1 MQVDTAFPSNKSPV
15 LVDENIKQIP
25 AAPFQLRPTN
35 KKLFLFLDLDE
46 TLIHSFTTP
55 RLDFES
61 MEERKEHFDELA
73 RQLTIENGIP
83 PTKEELESYPSEM
96 MFNIRPATEEFL
108 TKLSQYYEL
117 NIFTAGEQ
125 DYAD

>member
-1 MQVDTAFPSNKSPV
+1 M
-15 LVDENIKQIP
+15 DEGVTQTP
-25 AAPFQLRPTN
+25 AAPFKLRPTN
-35 KKLFLFLDLDE
+35 KKLILFLDLDE

-55 RLDFES
+55 RTDFES
-61 MEERKEHFDELA
+61 LEERKEHFDELA

-83 PTKEELESYPSEM
+83 PTREEVESYPSEM
-96 MFNIRPATEEFL
+96 MFNIRPGTEEFL
-108 TKLSQYYEL
+108 TNLSQHYEL